1 MIEMRTT
8 LLTGLGVIAVA
19 GLAGAATAQTTPPA
33 LAPTAAHS
41 GPHAR
46 SPDARGPH
54 HPRGHARRAD
64 PVTRAEFVDQHVARL
79 TALDTDRDGVVS
91 VAERE
96 AAVQARRVQHADS
109 RFAKLDANGDGAV
122 SRAEFEAARAA
133 RSKGQRPER
142 AGRGDGPGRGIGGGR
157 GQAGPVTISDVA
169 AKLGERFDTMDADHD
184 GVVTPEERRA
194 AAQAR
199 RAERRQARPAQ
210 QPASPPAG
218 SA

>member
-1 MIEMRTT
+1 MRTT

-96 AAVQARRVQHADS
+96 AAVQARRARHADS

-133 RSKGQRPER
+133 RGEAGGRRER
-142 AGRGDGPGRGIGGGR
+142 AGRGDGPRRGKDGAHR
-157 GQAGPVTISDVA
+157 QAGPVTISDVA

-194 AAQAR
+194 AAQAH
-199 RAERRQARPAQ
+199 RAERRQARSAQ

>member
-1 MIEMRTT
+1 MRTT

-96 AAVQARRVQHADS
+96 AAVQARRIQ
-109 RFAKLDANGDGAV
+109 
-122 SRAEFEAARAA
+122 
-133 RSKGQRPER
+133 
-142 AGRGDGPGRGIGGGR
+142 
-157 GQAGPVTISDVA
+157 
-169 AKLGERFDTMDADHD
+169 LGEA
-184 GVVTPEERRA
+184 
-194 AAQAR
+194 
-199 RAERRQARPAQ
+199 
-210 QPASPPAG
+210 
-218 SA
+218 